1 MRNCT
6 KEEGPQDP
14 PIKNW
19 VHATPGCRAD
29 VLMLMMGRRLA
40 MGKLKNSTRPG
51 PQFCLQCTRWQY
63 AGVCAGLTKHPL
75 PLYHFVHMIVF
86 SEYSTSSLF
95 TTYSSTWKANEPIL
109 IFPGNSASAAIK
121 LLSSVGYFCRVE
133 NWMEPHFALKTFEEW
148 MGGGVAFMQSKTNQ
162 LTATNAG
169 ATGQT
174 ECVR

>member
-6 KEEGPQDP
+6 KEEGAQDP

-29 VLMLMMGRRLA
+29 VLMLMMGRRPA
-40 MGKLKNSTRPG
+40 MGKLENSTRPG

-86 SEYSTSSLF
+86 NEYSTHSLF

-109 IFPGNSASAAIK
+109 IFPIQPV
-121 LLSSVGYFCRVE
+121 LLSNFYPRSDTFVAWKIGWR
-133 NWMEPHFALKTFEEW
+133 PHFASKTFEEW
-148 MGGGVAFMQSKTNQ
+148 MGGGGLHLCRARLIN
-162 LTATNAG
+162 
-169 ATGQT
+169 
-174 ECVR
+174 

>member
-14 PIKNW
+14 SIKNW
-19 VHATPGCRAD
+19 VHATLGCRAD

-40 MGKLKNSTRPG
+40 MGKLENSTRPG

-121 LLSSVGYFCRVE
+121 LLSSVIYF
-133 NWMEPHFALKTFEEW
+133 FAWKIGWSLILPRRHLKS
-148 MGGGVAFMQSKTNQ
+148 GGGGLEEGGLHLCRARLIN
-162 LTATNAG
+162 
-169 ATGQT
+169 
-174 ECVR
+174 